1 VVDRAQVLTVLGEQ
15 AEELLDL
22 RADQIREELSFKDDL
37 DVDSLA
43 LVELTMAVEDAF
55 GIELPEDEVK
65 DLRTIG
71 AFVDVILGKANAAP
85 SAAASPA

>member
-1 VVDRAQVLTVLGEQ
+1 MVDRAQVLTVLGEQ

-71 AFVDVILGKANAAP
+71 AFVDVIHGKANAAP

>member
-1 VVDRAQVLTVLGEQ
+1 MVDRAEVMTVLGQQ

-22 RADQIREELSFKDDL
+22 RADQLREDLSFKDDL

-43 LVELTMAVEDAF
+43 LVEFTMAVEDAF
-55 GIELPEDEVK
+55 DIELPEDEVK

-71 AFVDVILGKANAAP
+71 SFVDVILAKAAP
-85 SAAASPA
+85 VESPA